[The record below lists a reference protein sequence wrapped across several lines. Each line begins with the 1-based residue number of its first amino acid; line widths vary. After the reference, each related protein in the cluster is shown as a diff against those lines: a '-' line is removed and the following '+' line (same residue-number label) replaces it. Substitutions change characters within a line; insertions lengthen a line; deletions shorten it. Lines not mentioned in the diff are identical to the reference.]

1 LILKSRFIPQ
11 NAFTILFTLRN
22 KKKIDDK
29 DEDNNKNI
37 KIVVIN
43 YYKMVD

>member
-1 LILKSRFIPQ
+1 MRQ

-22 KKKIDDK
+22 KKINDK

-37 KIVVIN
+37 EIVVIK
-43 YYKMVD
+43 YYKVIN